1 MARKSRKNQ
10 VAQVKVPD
18 APSVRTF
25 STAIYVRLSIENSGK
40 DDDGDSIGNQTGIC
54 REYVEARPYLN
65 LCGIYSDN
73 GEKGWK
79 FDRPEFTR
87 LMADVKSG
95 KVDCIVVKDLSR
107 FGRDYIETGNY
118 LEKVFP
124 FLGVRFISITDNFDS
139 FTCDDAESALM
150 IPLKNMVNDVYAK
163 DISRK
168 IITSFRQRQ
177 ETGDFLPGNP
187 PYGYVKSK
195 ERQFRYDVDE
205 KVAPY
210 IRMLYEWKAE
220 GVSHSEI
227 ARRLNEMG
235 AVTPARRKIELG
247 IWHAEKYKH
256 TVWGGRT
263 LIDIL
268 TNPVYTGALVYGK
281 IPKSLYEGI
290 RMHRAPREE
299 WRVLE
304 GMHEPIVSKELFG
317 KVQTI
322 FDANRKAVR
331 ERYEANAKNREGVEN
346 RFKGKIVCGDCG
358 KNMRYARGYSKKH
371 KRMYGNYTCGGYI
384 DSHRTECSLHY
395 IYASDVEAAV
405 YAVIQEQLKLAADM
419 EEVMRRLKG
428 GIGERN
434 RLEAFNVRISNLMQ
448 EITKTNT
455 RRQGLY
461 ENFVSGMLDEAEY
474 QYAKREYDKR
484 MGRLNRE
491 LGEARKEKEQF
502 ENVFS
507 GDNRWLRG
515 IRLADGSEALT
526 DEMIRTLVDVV
537 KIYEDCRVEVVMNY
551 ADDRNRL
558 EKVLT
563 ELEAE
568 YGDR

>member
-1 MARKSRKNQ
+1 MARKSRKNA
-10 VAQVKVPD
+10 AQ
-18 APSVRTF
+18 SVTAAADTGVRIF

-40 DDDGDSIGNQTGIC
+40 DDAGDSIENQTGIC
-54 REYVEARPYLN
+54 REYVESKPYLN
-65 LCGIYSDN
+65 LYGIYSDN

-87 LMADVKSG
+87 LMDDVKAG
-95 KVDCIVVKDLSR
+95 KVNCIVVKDLSR

-118 LEKVFP
+118 LEKIFP
-124 FLGVRFISITDNFDS
+124 FLGVRFISITDHFDS
-139 FTCDDAESALM
+139 FTCGDAESALM

-187 PYGYVKSK
+187 PYGYIKSK

-210 IRMLYEWKAE
+210 IRMLFEWKAE
-220 GVSHSEI
+220 GVSHAEM

-281 IPKSLYEGI
+281 IPKALYMGI
-290 RMHRAPREE
+290 RGHRVPKEE
-299 WRVLE
+299 WRILE
-304 GMHEPIVSKELFG
+304 GMHEPIVSKELFD
-317 KVQTI
+317 KVQDI
-322 FDANRKAVR
+322 FDKNRKIVHEKYA
-331 ERYEANAKNREGVEN
+331 ANAKNREGLEN
-346 RFKGKIVCGDCG
+346 RFKGKIICADCG
-358 KNMRYARGYSKKH
+358 KNMRYTRGYSRKKEE
-371 KRMYGNYTCGGYI
+371 MYGAYTCGGYI
-384 DSHRTECSLHY
+384 DSHRTRCSLHY

-405 YAVIQEQLKLAADM
+405 YAVIQEQLKRAADM
-419 EEVMRRLKG
+419 EAVMERLKG
-428 GIGERN
+428 GNGERN
-434 RLEAFNVRISNLMQ
+434 RLEAFNIRISHLMQ
-448 EITKTNT
+448 EITKLNT

-461 ENFVSGMLDEAEY
+461 ENFVS
-474 QYAKREYDKR
+474 AKKEYDER
-484 MGRLNRE
+484 MSGLNRE
-491 LGEARKEKEQF
+491 LDEARKEKEQF
-502 ENVFS
+502 EAVFS
-507 GDNRWLRG
+507 RDNKWLKG
-515 IRLADGSEALT
+515 VHIADGMAVLT
-526 DEMIRTLVDVV
+526 DEMIGRLVEVV
-537 KIYEDCRVEVVMNY
+537 KIYEDCRVEVVLNY
-551 ADDRNRL
+551 TDDR
-558 EKVLT
+558 EKLAGLLK

>member
-10 VAQVKVPD
+10 TAQVKIPET
-18 APSVRTF
+18 AEARSF

-40 DDDGDSIGNQTGIC
+40 DDAGDSIENQTGIC

-65 LCGIYSDN
+65 LYGIYSDN

-87 LMADVKSG
+87 LMDDVKSG
-95 KVDCIVVKDLSR
+95 KVNCIVVKDLSR

-118 LEKVFP
+118 LEKIFP

-187 PYGYVKSK
+187 PYGYIKSK

-210 IRMLYEWKAE
+210 IRMLFEWKAA
-220 GVSHSEI
+220 GVSHAEM
-227 ARRLNEMG
+227 ARRLNDMG

-281 IPKSLYEGI
+281 IPKALYMGI
-290 RMHRAPREE
+290 RGYWKGCMSLLSARNC
-299 WRVLE
+299 LT
-304 GMHEPIVSKELFG
+304 GC
-317 KVQTI
+317 
-322 FDANRKAVR
+322 RKSSTR
-331 ERYEANAKNREGVEN
+331 TGRSCMR
-346 RFKGKIVCGDCG
+346 
-358 KNMRYARGYSKKH
+358 NMR
-371 KRMYGNYTCGGYI
+371 
-384 DSHRTECSLHY
+384 RTP
-395 IYASDVEAAV
+395 
-405 YAVIQEQLKLAADM
+405 
-419 EEVMRRLKG
+419 
-428 GIGERN
+428 
-434 RLEAFNVRISNLMQ
+434 
-448 EITKTNT
+448 
-455 RRQGLY
+455 
-461 ENFVSGMLDEAEY
+461 
-474 QYAKREYDKR
+474 
-484 MGRLNRE
+484 
-491 LGEARKEKEQF
+491 
-502 ENVFS
+502 
-507 GDNRWLRG
+507 
-515 IRLADGSEALT
+515 
-526 DEMIRTLVDVV
+526 
-537 KIYEDCRVEVVMNY
+537 
-551 ADDRNRL
+551 
-558 EKVLT
+558 
-563 ELEAE
+563 
-568 YGDR
+568 

>member
-1 MARKSRKNQ
+1 MARKSRKNT
-10 VAQVKVPD
+10 AQTVKVPETT
-18 APSVRTF
+18 AVRTF

-40 DDDGDSIGNQTGIC
+40 NDEGDSIENQTGIC

-65 LCGIYSDN
+65 LYGIYSDN

-87 LMADVKSG
+87 LMDDVKSG
-95 KVDCIVVKDLSR
+95 KVNCIVVKDLSR

-118 LEKVFP
+118 LEKIFP

-187 PYGYVKSK
+187 PYGYIKSK

-210 IRMLYEWKAE
+210 IRMLFEWKAE
-220 GVSHSEI
+220 GVSHAEM
-227 ARRLNEMG
+227 AKRLNDMG

-281 IPKSLYEGI
+281 IPKALYMGI
-290 RMHRAPREE
+290 KGHRVPKEE
-299 WRVLE
+299 WRILE
-304 GMHEPIVSKELFG
+304 GMHEPIVSKELFD
-317 KVQTI
+317 KVQDI
-322 FDANRKAVR
+322 FDQNRKTVHEKYA
-331 ERYEANAKNREGVEN
+331 ENEKNREGVEN
-346 RFKGKIVCGDCG
+346 RFKGKIVCADCG
-358 KNMRYARGYSKKH
+358 KNMRYARGYSKKN

-384 DSHRTECSLHY
+384 DSHRTRCSLHY

-405 YAVIQEQLKLAADM
+405 YAVIQEQLKQAADM
-419 EEVMRRLKG
+419 EEVMERLKG
-428 GIGERN
+428 GSGERN
-434 RLEAFNVRISNLMQ
+434 RLEVFNARISNVMQ

-461 ENFVSGMLDEAEY
+461 ENFVSGMLDESEY
-474 QYAKREYDKR
+474 QYAKKEYDDRIGK
-484 MGRLNRE
+484 LNRE
-491 LGEARKEKEQF
+491 LDEARKEKEQF
-502 ENVFS
+502 ESVFS
-507 GDNRWLRG
+507 KDNRWLQG
-515 IRLADGSEALT
+515 IHMADDTQELT
-526 DEMIRTLVDVV
+526 DDMIGRLVEVV
-537 KIYEDCRVEVVMNY
+537 KIYEDCRVEVLLNY
-551 ADDRNRL
+551 SDDRDRL
-558 EKVLT
+558 ATLLMEM
-563 ELEAE
+563 EADH
-568 YGDR
+568 GNS

>member
-10 VAQVKVPD
+10 TAQVKIPET
-18 APSVRTF
+18 AEARSF
-25 STAIYVRLSIENSGK
+25 STAIYVRLSIENSGR
-40 DDDGDSIGNQTGIC
+40 DDAGDSIENQSGIC

-65 LCGIYSDN
+65 LYGIYSDN

-87 LMADVKSG
+87 LMDDVKSG
-95 KVDCIVVKDLSR
+95 KVNCIVVKDLSR

-118 LEKVFP
+118 LEKIFP
-124 FLGVRFISITDNFDS
+124 FMGVRFISITDNFDS

-187 PYGYVKSK
+187 PYGYIKSK

-210 IRMLYEWKAE
+210 IRMLFEWKAA
-220 GVSHSEI
+220 GVSHAEM

-299 WRVLE
+299 WRILE
-304 GMHEPIVSKELFG
+304 GMHEPIVSKELFDR
-317 KVQTI
+317 VQEI
-322 FDANRKAVR
+322 FDQNRKAVH
-331 ERYEANAKNREGVEN
+331 EKYEANAKNREGIVN

-358 KNMRYARGYSKKH
+358 KNMRYVRNQPKT
-371 KRMYGNYTCGGYI
+371 RQEMYGTYTCGGYI
-384 DSHRTECSLHY
+384 DSHRTRCSLHY
-395 IYASDVEAAV
+395 VYASDVEAAV
-405 YAVIQEQLKLAADM
+405 YAVIEGQLRLAADM
-419 EEVMRRLKG
+419 EKVMDRLKG
-428 GIGERN
+428 GSGERN

-461 ENFVSGMLDEAEY
+461 ENFVSGMLDESEY
-474 QYAKREYDKR
+474 QYAKKEYDDR
-484 MGRLNRE
+484 MSGLNRE
-491 LGEARKEKEQF
+491 LDEARKEKEQF
-502 ENVFS
+502 ETVFS
-507 GDNRWLRG
+507 RDNKWLKD
-515 IRLADGSEALT
+515 IHTADDASKLT
-526 DEMIRTLVDVV
+526 DEMISRLVDVV
-537 KIYEDCRVEVVMNY
+537 KIYEDSRVEVVLNY
-551 ADDRNRL
+551 ADDRQKL
-558 EKVLT
+558 AELLK

-568 YGDR
+568 NGDR

>member
-1 MARKSRKNQ
+1 MARKSRKNA
-10 VAQVKVPD
+10 AQ
-18 APSVRTF
+18 SVTAAADTGVRIF

-40 DDDGDSIGNQTGIC
+40 DDAGDSIENQTGIC
-54 REYVEARPYLN
+54 REYVESKPYLN
-65 LCGIYSDN
+65 LYGIYSNN

-87 LMADVKSG
+87 LMDDVKAG
-95 KVDCIVVKDLSR
+95 KVNCIVVKDLSR

-118 LEKVFP
+118 LEKIFP
-124 FLGVRFISITDNFDS
+124 FLGVRFISITDHFDS
-139 FTCDDAESALM
+139 FTCGDAESALM

-187 PYGYVKSK
+187 PYGYFKSK
-195 ERQFRYDVDE
+195 EREFRYDVDE

-210 IRMLYEWKAE
+210 IRMLFEWKAQ
-220 GVSHSEI
+220 GVSHAEM

-281 IPKSLYEGI
+281 IPKALYMGI
-290 RMHRAPREE
+290 RGHRAPKEE
-299 WRVLE
+299 WRILE
-304 GMHEPIVSKELFG
+304 GMHEPIVSKELFD
-317 KVQTI
+317 KVQDI
-322 FDANRKAVR
+322 FDKNRKIVHEKYA
-331 ERYEANAKNREGVEN
+331 ANAKNREGLEN
-346 RFKGKIVCGDCG
+346 RFKGKIICADCG
-358 KNMRYARGYSKKH
+358 KNMRYTRGYSRKKEE
-371 KRMYGNYTCGGYI
+371 MYGAYTCGGYI
-384 DSHRTECSLHY
+384 DSHRTRCSLHY

-405 YAVIQEQLKLAADM
+405 YAVIQEQLKRAADM
-419 EEVMRRLKG
+419 EAVMERLKG
-428 GIGERN
+428 GNGERN
-434 RLEAFNVRISNLMQ
+434 RLEAFNIRISHLMQ
-448 EITKTNT
+448 EITKLNT

-461 ENFVSGMLDEAEY
+461 ENFVSGMLDESEY
-474 QYAKREYDKR
+474 QYAKKEYDER
-484 MGRLNRE
+484 MSGLNRE
-491 LGEARKEKEQF
+491 LDEARKEKEQF
-502 ENVFS
+502 EAVFS
-507 GDNRWLRG
+507 RDNKWLKGVR
-515 IRLADGSEALT
+515 IADGMAVLT
-526 DEMIRTLVDVV
+526 DEMIGRLVEVV
-537 KIYEDCRVEVVMNY
+537 KIYEDCRVEVVLNY
-551 ADDRNRL
+551 TDDR
-558 EKVLT
+558 EKLAGLLK

>member
-1 MARKSRKNQ
+1 MARKSRKNT
-10 VAQVKVPD
+10 AQTARVSETT
-18 APSVRTF
+18 AVRTF

-40 DDDGDSIGNQTGIC
+40 DDEGDSIENQTGIC

-65 LCGIYSDN
+65 LYGIYSDN

-87 LMADVKSG
+87 LMEDLKSG
-95 KVDCIVVKDLSR
+95 KVNCIVVKDLSR

-118 LEKVFP
+118 LEKIFP

-187 PYGYVKSK
+187 PYGYIKSK

-210 IRMLYEWKAE
+210 IRMLFEWKAE
-220 GVSHSEI
+220 GVSHAEM
-227 ARRLNEMG
+227 ARRLNDMG

-290 RMHRAPREE
+290 RMHRAPKEE
-299 WRVLE
+299 WRILE
-304 GMHEPIVSKELFG
+304 GMHEPIVSKELFD
-317 KVQTI
+317 KVQDI
-322 FDANRKAVR
+322 FEENKKVVR
-331 ERYEANAKNREGVEN
+331 EKYEANAVNREGIVN

-358 KNMRYARGYSKKH
+358 KNMRYSRNQPKK
-371 KRMYGNYTCGGYI
+371 RQEMYGTYTCGGYI
-384 DSHRTECSLHY
+384 DSHRTACSLHY

-405 YAVIQEQLKLAADM
+405 YAVIQEQLKQAADM
-419 EEVMRRLKG
+419 EEVMERLKG
-428 GIGERN
+428 RSGERN
-434 RLEAFNVRISNLMQ
+434 RLESFNARISNIMQ

-461 ENFVSGMLDEAEY
+461 ENFVSGILDESEY
-474 QYAKREYDKR
+474 QYAKKEYDDRIGK
-484 MGRLNRE
+484 LNRE
-491 LGEARKEKEQF
+491 LDEARKEKEQF
-502 ENVFS
+502 ESVFS
-507 GDNRWLRG
+507 KDNRWLQG
-515 IRLADGSEALT
+515 IHMADDAQELT
-526 DEMIRTLVDVV
+526 DEMIGRLVEVV
-537 KIYEDCRVEVVMNY
+537 KIYEDCRVEVVLNY
-551 ADDRNRL
+551 SDDRDKL
-558 EKVLT
+558 AALLKEM
-563 ELEAE
+563 EADH
-568 YGDR
+568 GNC

>member
-10 VAQVKVPD
+10 TAQVKIPET
-18 APSVRTF
+18 AEARSF

-40 DDDGDSIGNQTGIC
+40 DDAGDSIENQTGIC

-65 LCGIYSDN
+65 LYGIYSDN

-87 LMADVKSG
+87 LMDDVKSG
-95 KVDCIVVKDLSR
+95 KVNCIVVKDLSR

-118 LEKVFP
+118 LEKIFP

-150 IPLKNMVNDVYAK
+150 SPLKNMVNDVYAK

-187 PYGYVKSK
+187 PYGYIKSK

-210 IRMLYEWKAE
+210 IRMLFEWKAA
-220 GVSHSEI
+220 GVSHAEM
-227 ARRLNEMG
+227 ARRLNDMG

-281 IPKSLYEGI
+281 IPKALYMGI
-290 RMHRAPREE
+290 RGHRVPKEE
-299 WRVLE
+299 WRILE
-304 GMHEPIVSKELFG
+304 GMHEPIISKELFDR
-317 KVQTI
+317 VQEI
-322 FDANRKAVR
+322 FDQNRKVVH
-331 ERYEANAKNREGVEN
+331 EKYEANAVNREGIVN

-358 KNMRYARGYSKKH
+358 KNMRYSRNQPKK
-371 KRMYGNYTCGGYI
+371 RQEMYGTYTCGGYI
-384 DSHRTECSLHY
+384 DSHRTKCSLHY
-395 IYASDVEAAV
+395 VYASDVEAAV
-405 YAVIQEQLKLAADM
+405 YAVIEGQLKLAADM
-419 EEVMRRLKG
+419 EKVMDRLKG
-428 GIGERN
+428 GSGERN
-434 RLEAFNVRISNLMQ
+434 RLEAFNVRTSNLMQ

-461 ENFVSGMLDEAEY
+461 ENFVSGMLDESEY
-474 QYAKREYDKR
+474 QYAKKEYDDR
-484 MGRLNRE
+484 MSGLNRE
-491 LGEARKEKEQF
+491 LDEARKEKEQF
-502 ENVFS
+502 ETVFS
-507 GDNRWLRG
+507 RDNKWLKG
-515 IRLADGSEALT
+515 IHTADDASELT
-526 DEMIRTLVDVV
+526 DEMISRLVDVV
-537 KIYEDCRVEVVMNY
+537 KIYEDSRVEVVLNY
-551 ADDRNRL
+551 SDDRQKL
-558 EKVLT
+558 AELLK

-568 YGDR
+568 NGDR

>member
-1 MARKSRKNQ
+1 MARKSRKNT
-10 VAQVKVPD
+10 AQTVKVPETT
-18 APSVRTF
+18 AVRTF

-40 DDDGDSIGNQTGIC
+40 DDEGDSIENQTGIC
-54 REYVEARPYLN
+54 REYVEVRPYLN
-65 LCGIYSDN
+65 LYGIYSDN

-87 LMADVKSG
+87 LMDDVKSG
-95 KVDCIVVKDLSR
+95 KVNCIVVKDLSR

-118 LEKVFP
+118 LEKIFP

-177 ETGDFLPGNP
+177 EKGDFLPGNP

-210 IRMLYEWKAE
+210 IRMLFEWKAE
-220 GVSHSEI
+220 GVSHAEM
-227 ARRLNEMG
+227 ARRLNDMG

-290 RMHRAPREE
+290 RMHRAPKEE
-299 WRVLE
+299 WRILE
-304 GMHEPIVSKELFG
+304 GMHEPIVSKELFD
-317 KVQTI
+317 KVQDI
-322 FDANRKAVR
+322 FDQNRKAVH
-331 ERYEANAKNREGVEN
+331 EKYAENEKNREGVDN
-346 RFKGKIVCGDCG
+346 RFKGKIICADCG

-384 DSHRTECSLHY
+384 DSHRTRCSLHY

-405 YAVIQEQLKLAADM
+405 YAVIQEQLKQAADM
-419 EEVMRRLKG
+419 EEVMERLKG
-428 GIGERN
+428 GSGERN
-434 RLEAFNVRISNLMQ
+434 RLEAFNARISNIMQ

-461 ENFVSGMLDEAEY
+461 ENFVSGMLDESEY
-474 QYAKREYDKR
+474 QYAKKEYDDRIGK
-484 MGRLNRE
+484 LNRE
-491 LGEARKEKEQF
+491 LDEARKEKEQF
-502 ENVFS
+502 ESVFS
-507 GDNRWLRG
+507 KDNGWLQW
-515 IRLADGSEALT
+515 IHMADDAQELT
-526 DEMIRTLVDVV
+526 DDMIGRLVEVV
-537 KIYEDCRVEVVMNY
+537 KIYEDCRVEVVLNY
-551 ADDRNRL
+551 SDDRDRL
-558 EKVLT
+558 ATLLKEM
-563 ELEAE
+563 EADH
-568 YGDR
+568 GNC

>member
-10 VAQVKVPD
+10 TAQVKIPET
-18 APSVRTF
+18 AEARSF

-40 DDDGDSIGNQTGIC
+40 DDAGDSIENQTGIC

-65 LCGIYSDN
+65 LYGIYSDN

-87 LMADVKSG
+87 LMDDVKSG
-95 KVDCIVVKDLSR
+95 KVNCIVVKDLSR

-118 LEKVFP
+118 LEKIFP

-187 PYGYVKSK
+187 PYGYIKSK

-210 IRMLYEWKAE
+210 IRMLFEWKAA
-220 GVSHSEI
+220 GVSHAEM
-227 ARRLNEMG
+227 ARRLNDMG

-281 IPKSLYEGI
+281 IPKALYMGI
-290 RMHRAPREE
+290 WGHRGPKEE
-299 WRVLE
+299 WRILE
-304 GMHEPIVSKELFG
+304 GMHEPIISKELFDR
-317 KVQTI
+317 VQEI
-322 FDANRKAVR
+322 FDQNRKVVH
-331 ERYEANAKNREGVEN
+331 EKYEANAVNREGIVN

-358 KNMRYARGYSKKH
+358 KNMRYSRNQPKK
-371 KRMYGNYTCGGYI
+371 RQEMYGTYTCGGYI
-384 DSHRTECSLHY
+384 DSHRTKCSLHY
-395 IYASDVEAAV
+395 VYASDVEAAV
-405 YAVIQEQLKLAADM
+405 YAVIEGQLKLAADM
-419 EEVMRRLKG
+419 EKVMDRLKG
-428 GIGERN
+428 GSGERN
-434 RLEAFNVRISNLMQ
+434 RLEAFNVRTSNLMQ

-461 ENFVSGMLDEAEY
+461 ENFVSGMLDESEY
-474 QYAKREYDKR
+474 QYAKKEYDDR
-484 MGRLNRE
+484 MSGLNRE
-491 LGEARKEKEQF
+491 LDEARKEKEQF
-502 ENVFS
+502 ETVFS
-507 GDNRWLRG
+507 RDNKWLKG
-515 IRLADGSEALT
+515 IHTADDASELT
-526 DEMIRTLVDVV
+526 DEMISRLVDVV
-537 KIYEDCRVEVVMNY
+537 KIYEDSRVEVVLNY
-551 ADDRNRL
+551 SDDRQKL
-558 EKVLT
+558 AELLK

-568 YGDR
+568 NGDR

>member
-10 VAQVKVPD
+10 TAQVKIPET
-18 APSVRTF
+18 AEARSF

-40 DDDGDSIGNQTGIC
+40 DDAGDSIENQTGIC

-65 LCGIYSDN
+65 LYGIYSDN

-87 LMADVKSG
+87 LMDDVKSG
-95 KVDCIVVKDLSR
+95 KVNCIVVKDLSR

-118 LEKVFP
+118 LEKIFP

-187 PYGYVKSK
+187 PYGYIKSK

-210 IRMLYEWKAE
+210 IRMLFEWKAA
-220 GVSHSEI
+220 GVSHAEM
-227 ARRLNEMG
+227 ARRLNDMG

-281 IPKSLYEGI
+281 IPKALYMGI
-290 RMHRAPREE
+290 RGHRVPKEE
-299 WRVLE
+299 WRILE
-304 GMHEPIVSKELFG
+304 GMHEPIISKELFDR
-317 KVQTI
+317 VQEI
-322 FDANRKAVR
+322 FDQNRKVVH
-331 ERYEANAKNREGVEN
+331 EKYEANAVNREGIVN

-358 KNMRYARGYSKKH
+358 KNMRYSRNQPKK
-371 KRMYGNYTCGGYI
+371 RQEMYGTYTCGGYI
-384 DSHRTECSLHY
+384 DSHRTKCSLHY
-395 IYASDVEAAV
+395 VYASDVEAAV
-405 YAVIQEQLKLAADM
+405 YAVIEGQLKLAADM
-419 EEVMRRLKG
+419 EKVMDRLKG
-428 GIGERN
+428 GSGERN
-434 RLEAFNVRISNLMQ
+434 RLEAFNVWTSNLMQ

-461 ENFVSGMLDEAEY
+461 ENFVSGMLDESEY
-474 QYAKREYDKR
+474 QYAKKEYDDR
-484 MGRLNRE
+484 MSGLNRE
-491 LGEARKEKEQF
+491 LDEARKEKEQF
-502 ENVFS
+502 ETVFS
-507 GDNRWLRG
+507 RDNKWLKG
-515 IRLADGSEALT
+515 IHTADDASELT
-526 DEMIRTLVDVV
+526 DEMISRLVDVV
-537 KIYEDCRVEVVMNY
+537 KIYEDSRVEVVLNY
-551 ADDRNRL
+551 SDDRQKL
-558 EKVLT
+558 AELLK

-568 YGDR
+568 NGDR

>member
-1 MARKSRKNQ
+1 MARKSRKN
-10 VAQVKVPD
+10 AALQVKMPE
-18 APSVRTF
+18 APSIRSF

-40 DDDGDSIGNQTGIC
+40 DDDGDSIENQTGIC

-65 LCGIYSDN
+65 LYGIYSDN

-79 FDRPEFTR
+79 FERPEFTR
-87 LMADVKSG
+87 LMDDVKAG
-95 KVDCIVVKDLSR
+95 EVNCIVVKDLSR
-107 FGRDYIETGNY
+107 FGRDYIEIGNY
-118 LEKVFP
+118 LEKIFP

-139 FTCDDAESALM
+139 FTCNDAESALM

-187 PYGYVKSK
+187 PYGYIKSK
-195 ERQFRYDVDE
+195 TRQFRYEVDE

-210 IRMLYEWKAE
+210 IRMLFEWKAA
-220 GVSHSEI
+220 GVSHAEM

-268 TNPVYTGALVYGK
+268 INPVYTGALVYGK

-304 GMHEPIVSKELFG
+304 GMHEPIVSKELFDR
-317 KVQTI
+317 VQDI
-322 FDANRKAVR
+322 FDQNRKAVA
-331 ERYEANAKNREGVEN
+331 EKYAANAERREGVVN
-346 RFKGKIVCGDCG
+346 RFKGKIICADCG
-358 KNMRYARGYSKKH
+358 KNMRYTRGYSKKN
-371 KRMYGNYTCGGYI
+371 KEMYGNYTCGGYI
-384 DSHRTECSLHY
+384 DSHRTKCSLHY

-405 YAVIQEQLKLAADM
+405 YAVIQEQLGRAADM
-419 EEVMRRLKG
+419 EKVVERLKG
-428 GIGERN
+428 GSGERS
-434 RLEAFNVRISNLMQ
+434 RLEVFNVRISNLMQ

-461 ENFVSGMLDEAEY
+461 ENFVSGMLDEREY
-474 QYAKREYDKR
+474 QYAKKKYDER
-484 MGRLNRE
+484 IGRLNRE
-491 LGEARKEKEQF
+491 VDEARKEKEQF
-502 ENVFS
+502 ETVFS
-507 GDNRWLRG
+507 KDNRWLKE
-515 IRLADGSEALT
+515 IHLADGCEELT
-526 DEMIRTLVDVV
+526 DELISRLVDVV
-537 KIYEDCRVEVVMNY
+537 KVYEDCRVEVVLNY
-551 ADDRNRL
+551 MDERQKLTEAL
-558 EKVLT
+558 E

-568 YGDR
+568 HGNC

>member
-10 VAQVKVPD
+10 TAQVKIPD
-18 APSVRTF
+18 TAEARPF

-40 DDDGDSIGNQTGIC
+40 DDAGDSIENQTGIC

-65 LCGIYSDN
+65 LYGIYSDN

-87 LMADVKSG
+87 LMDDVKSG
-95 KVDCIVVKDLSR
+95 KVNCIVVKDLSR

-118 LEKVFP
+118 LEKIFP

-187 PYGYVKSK
+187 PYGYIKSK

-210 IRMLYEWKAE
+210 IRMLFEWKAA
-220 GVSHSEI
+220 GVSHAEM
-227 ARRLNEMG
+227 ARRLNDMG

-281 IPKSLYEGI
+281 IPKALYMGI
-290 RMHRAPREE
+290 RGHRVPKEE
-299 WRVLE
+299 WRILE
-304 GMHEPIVSKELFG
+304 GMHEPIVSKELFD
-317 KVQTI
+317 KVQDI
-322 FDANRKAVR
+322 FDENRKVVR
-331 ERYEANAKNREGVEN
+331 EKYEANAKNREGVEN

-371 KRMYGNYTCGGYI
+371 KKMYGNLTCGGYI

-405 YAVIQEQLKLAADM
+405 YAVIQEQLKQAADM
-419 EEVMRRLKG
+419 EAVMERLKG
-428 GIGERN
+428 CSGEKN
-434 RLEAFNVRISNLMQ
+434 RIEAFNARISNLMQ

-461 ENFVSGMLDEAEY
+461 ENYVSGMLDEEEY
-474 QYAKREYDKR
+474 QYAKREYDDRVGK
-484 MGRLNRE
+484 LNRE
-491 LGEARKEKEQF
+491 LEEARKEKERF
-502 ENVFS
+502 ETVFS
-507 GDNRWLRG
+507 ADNKWLREVHM
-515 IRLADGSEALT
+515 ADGADSLT
-526 DEMIRTLVDVV
+526 DEMISRLVGRI
-537 KIYEDCRVEVVMNY
+537 KIYEDCRVEVLLNY
-551 ADDRNRL
+551 SEDKSRL
-558 EKVLT
+558 EKVLA

-568 YGDR
+568 NGDR

>member
-10 VAQVKVPD
+10 TAQVKIPET
-18 APSVRTF
+18 AEARSF

-40 DDDGDSIGNQTGIC
+40 DDAGDSIENQTGIC

-65 LCGIYSDN
+65 LYGIYSDN

-87 LMADVKSG
+87 LMDDVKSG
-95 KVDCIVVKDLSR
+95 KVNCIVVKDLSR

-118 LEKVFP
+118 LEKIFP

-187 PYGYVKSK
+187 PYGYIKSK

-210 IRMLYEWKAE
+210 IRMLFEWKAA
-220 GVSHSEI
+220 GVSHAEM
-227 ARRLNEMG
+227 ARRLNDMG

-281 IPKSLYEGI
+281 IPKALYMGI
-290 RMHRAPREE
+290 RGHRVPKEE
-299 WRVLE
+299 WRILE
-304 GMHEPIVSKELFG
+304 GMHEPIISKELFDR
-317 KVQTI
+317 VQEI
-322 FDANRKAVR
+322 FDQNRKVVH
-331 ERYEANAKNREGVEN
+331 EKYEANAVNREGIVK

-358 KNMRYARGYSKKH
+358 KNMRYSRNQPKK
-371 KRMYGNYTCGGYI
+371 RQEMYGTYTCGGYI
-384 DSHRTECSLHY
+384 DSHRTKCSLHY
-395 IYASDVEAAV
+395 VYASDVEAAV
-405 YAVIQEQLKLAADM
+405 YAVIEGQLKLAADM
-419 EEVMRRLKG
+419 EKVMDRLKG
-428 GIGERN
+428 GSGERN
-434 RLEAFNVRISNLMQ
+434 RLEAFNVRTSNLMQ

-461 ENFVSGMLDEAEY
+461 ENFVSGMLDESEY
-474 QYAKREYDKR
+474 QYAKKEYDDR
-484 MGRLNRE
+484 MSGLNRE
-491 LGEARKEKEQF
+491 LDEARKEKEQF
-502 ENVFS
+502 ETVFS
-507 GDNRWLRG
+507 RDNKWLKG
-515 IRLADGSEALT
+515 IHTADDASELT
-526 DEMIRTLVDVV
+526 DEMISRLVDVV
-537 KIYEDCRVEVVMNY
+537 KIYEDSRVEVVLNY
-551 ADDRNRL
+551 SDDRQKL
-558 EKVLT
+558 AELLK

-568 YGDR
+568 NGDR

>member
-1 MARKSRKNQ
+1 MARKSRKNT
-10 VAQVKVPD
+10 AQIVK
-18 APSVRTF
+18 ASETTAVRTF

-40 DDDGDSIGNQTGIC
+40 DDEGDSIENQTGIC

-65 LCGIYSDN
+65 LYGIYSDN

-87 LMADVKSG
+87 LMEDVKSG
-95 KVDCIVVKDLSR
+95 KVNCIVVKDLSR

-118 LEKVFP
+118 LEKIFP

-139 FTCDDAESALM
+139 FTCDDVESALM

-205 KVAPY
+205 KVDPY
-210 IRMLYEWKAE
+210 IRMLFEWKAE
-220 GVSHSEI
+220 GVSHAEM
-227 ARRLNEMG
+227 ARRLNDMG

-290 RMHRAPREE
+290 RMHRASKEE
-299 WRVLE
+299 WRILE
-304 GMHEPIVSKELFG
+304 GMHEPIVSKELFD
-317 KVQTI
+317 KVQDI
-322 FDANRKAVR
+322 FDQNRKAVH
-331 ERYEANAKNREGVEN
+331 EKYAENEKNREGVEN
-346 RFKGKIVCGDCG
+346 RFKGKIICADCG
-358 KNMRYARGYSKKH
+358 KNMRYARGYSKKY

-384 DSHRTECSLHY
+384 DSHRTRCSLHY

-405 YAVIQEQLKLAADM
+405 YAVIKEQLKQAADM
-419 EEVMRRLKG
+419 EEVMERLKG
-428 GIGERN
+428 GSGERN
-434 RLEAFNVRISNLMQ
+434 RLEAFNTRISNIMQ

-461 ENFVSGMLDEAEY
+461 ENFVSGMLDESEY
-474 QYAKREYDKR
+474 QYAKKEYDDRIGK
-484 MGRLNRE
+484 LNRE
-491 LGEARKEKEQF
+491 LDEARKEKKQF
-502 ENVFS
+502 ESVFS
-507 GDNRWLRG
+507 KDNSWLQE
-515 IRLADGSEALT
+515 IHMADDAQELT
-526 DEMIRTLVDVV
+526 DDMIGRLVEVV
-537 KIYEDCRVEVVMNY
+537 KIYEDCRMEVVLNY
-551 ADDRNRL
+551 SDDRDRL
-558 EKVLT
+558 ATLLKEM
-563 ELEAE
+563 EADH
-568 YGDR
+568 GNC

>member
-1 MARKSRKNQ
+1 MARKSRKNIAPQ
-10 VAQVKVPD
+10 AKTVES
-18 APSVRTF
+18 PSVRTF

-40 DDDGDSIGNQTGIC
+40 DDGGDSIENQTGIC
-54 REYVEARPYLN
+54 REYVESRPYLN
-65 LCGIYSDN
+65 LYGIYADN

-87 LMADVKSG
+87 LMDDVKAG
-95 KVDCIVVKDLSR
+95 KVNCIVVKDLSR

-187 PYGYVKSK
+187 PYGYIKSK

-210 IRMLYEWKAE
+210 IRMLFEWKAA
-220 GVSHSEI
+220 GVSHAEM

-235 AVTPARRKIELG
+235 AVTPAMRKVELG
-247 IWHAEKYKH
+247 IWRAEKYKH

-290 RMHRAPREE
+290 KMHRAPKEE
-299 WRVLE
+299 WRILE
-304 GMHEPIVSKELFG
+304 GMHEPIVSKELFD
-317 KVQTI
+317 KVQDI
-322 FDANRKAVR
+322 FDQNRKAAH
-331 ERYEANAKNREGVEN
+331 EKYDANAKNREGVVN
-346 RFKGKIVCGDCG
+346 RFKGKIICGDCG
-358 KNMRYARGYSKKH
+358 KNMRYARGYSKKYE
-371 KRMYGNYTCGGYI
+371 KMYGNYTCGGYI
-384 DSHRTECSLHY
+384 DSYRTRCSLHY

-405 YAVIQEQLKLAADM
+405 FAVIQEQLKLAADM
-419 EEVMRRLKG
+419 EKIMERLKG
-428 GIGERN
+428 GSAERN
-434 RLEAFNVRISNLMQ
+434 RIEEFNSRISNLMQ
-448 EITKTNT
+448 DISKTNI

-461 ENFVSGMLDEAEY
+461 ENFVSGMLDESEY
-474 QYAKREYDKR
+474 QYAKKEYDGR
-484 MGRLNRE
+484 ISRLNRE
-491 LGEARKEKEQF
+491 LDEARKEKEQF
-502 ENVFS
+502 ELIFS
-507 GDNRWLRG
+507 RDNKWLKE
-515 IRLADGSEALT
+515 IHLADDAGELT
-526 DEMIRTLVDVV
+526 DIMIGRLVDSI
-537 KIYEDCRVEVVMNY
+537 KIYEDCRVEVCLNY
-551 ADDRNRL
+551 SDDRGRL
-558 EKVLT
+558 EAVLA
-563 ELEAE
+563 EMEAE
-568 YGDR
+568 DGNR

>member
-1 MARKSRKNQ
+1 MARKSRKNA
-10 VAQVKVPD
+10 AQ
-18 APSVRTF
+18 SVTAAADTGVRIF

-40 DDDGDSIGNQTGIC
+40 DDAGDSIENQTGIC
-54 REYVEARPYLN
+54 REYVESKPYLN
-65 LCGIYSDN
+65 LYGIYSDN

-87 LMADVKSG
+87 LMDDVKAG
-95 KVDCIVVKDLSR
+95 KVNCIVVKDLSR

-118 LEKVFP
+118 LEKIFP
-124 FLGVRFISITDNFDS
+124 FLGVRFISITDHFDS
-139 FTCDDAESALM
+139 FTCGDAESALM

-187 PYGYVKSK
+187 PYGYIKSK

-210 IRMLYEWKAE
+210 IRMLFEWKAE
-220 GVSHSEI
+220 GVSHAEM

-281 IPKSLYEGI
+281 IPKALYMGI
-290 RMHRAPREE
+290 RGHRVPKEE
-299 WRVLE
+299 WHILE
-304 GMHEPIVSKELFG
+304 GMHEPIVSKELFD
-317 KVQTI
+317 KVQDI
-322 FDANRKAVR
+322 FDKNRKIVHEKYA
-331 ERYEANAKNREGVEN
+331 ANAKNREGLEN
-346 RFKGKIVCGDCG
+346 RFKGKIICADCG
-358 KNMRYARGYSKKH
+358 KNMRYTRGYSRKKEE
-371 KRMYGNYTCGGYI
+371 MYGAYTCGGYI
-384 DSHRTECSLHY
+384 DSHRTRCSLHY

-405 YAVIQEQLKLAADM
+405 YAVIQEQLKRAADM
-419 EEVMRRLKG
+419 EAVMERLKG
-428 GIGERN
+428 GNGERN
-434 RLEAFNVRISNLMQ
+434 RLEAFNIRISHLMQ
-448 EITKTNT
+448 EITKLNT

-461 ENFVSGMLDEAEY
+461 ENFVSGMLDESEY
-474 QYAKREYDKR
+474 QYAKKEYDER
-484 MGRLNRE
+484 MSGLNRE
-491 LGEARKEKEQF
+491 LDEARKEKEQF
-502 ENVFS
+502 EAVFS
-507 GDNRWLRG
+507 RDNKWLKG
-515 IRLADGSEALT
+515 VHIADGMAVLT
-526 DEMIRTLVDVV
+526 DEMIGRLVEVV
-537 KIYEDCRVEVVMNY
+537 KIYEDCRVEVVLNY
-551 ADDRNRL
+551 TDDR
-558 EKVLT
+558 EKLAGLLK

>member
-1 MARKSRKNQ
+1 MARKSRKNT
-10 VAQVKVPD
+10 AQTVKVPETT
-18 APSVRTF
+18 AVRTF

-40 DDDGDSIGNQTGIC
+40 DDEGDSIENQTGIC

-65 LCGIYSDN
+65 LYGIYSDN

-87 LMADVKSG
+87 LMDDVKSG
-95 KVDCIVVKDLSR
+95 KVNCIVVKDLSR

-118 LEKVFP
+118 LEKIFP

-187 PYGYVKSK
+187 PYGYIKSK

-210 IRMLYEWKAE
+210 IRMLFEWKAE
-220 GVSHSEI
+220 GVSHAEM
-227 ARRLNEMG
+227 ARRLNDMG

-290 RMHRAPREE
+290 RMHRAPKEE
-299 WRVLE
+299 WRILE
-304 GMHEPIVSKELFG
+304 GMHEPIVSKELFD
-317 KVQTI
+317 KVQDI
-322 FDANRKAVR
+322 FEENKKVVR
-331 ERYEANAKNREGVEN
+331 EKYAENEKNREGVDN
-346 RFKGKIVCGDCG
+346 RFKGKIICADCG
-358 KNMRYARGYSKKH
+358 KNMRYARG
-371 KRMYGNYTCGGYI
+371 
-384 DSHRTECSLHY
+384 
-395 IYASDVEAAV
+395 
-405 YAVIQEQLKLAADM
+405 
-419 EEVMRRLKG
+419 
-428 GIGERN
+428 
-434 RLEAFNVRISNLMQ
+434 
-448 EITKTNT
+448 
-455 RRQGLY
+455 
-461 ENFVSGMLDEAEY
+461 
-474 QYAKREYDKR
+474 
-484 MGRLNRE
+484 
-491 LGEARKEKEQF
+491 
-502 ENVFS
+502 
-507 GDNRWLRG
+507 
-515 IRLADGSEALT
+515 
-526 DEMIRTLVDVV
+526 
-537 KIYEDCRVEVVMNY
+537 
-551 ADDRNRL
+551 
-558 EKVLT
+558 
-563 ELEAE
+563 
-568 YGDR
+568 